1 MLLPPLAV
9 VVGCS
14 DEPPPTP
21 GVYPLYGEYALAA
34 VTGGA
39 AGFAAVA
46 VLFDGFSLFAEA
58 FLPCLT
64 GTGGGSLGGTPFT
77 TCGKL
82 ELKPG
87 WDGVKYV

>member
-1 MLLPPLAV
+1 MLLTPPAV

-14 DEPPPTP
+14 ATLLTP
-21 GVYPLYGEYALAA
+21 GVYPLYGEYAFAA

-39 AGFAAVA
+39 LGFTAVA
-46 VLFDGFSLFAEA
+46 VFSDGFSLFAFA
-58 FLPCLT
+58 FLLCLT
-64 GTGGGSLGGTPFT
+64 GIGGGSLGGTPLT

-87 WDGVKYV
+87 WDGV